1 MITFVKQCI
10 TAIAG
15 DENNAVLVLQP
26 VKTYTLQMMHV
37 NLNHNRFCVN
47 ESIYDTACKVH
58 VPENITALT
67 GHGTGG
73 AVALVLALLLKVQYN
88 RDVRVCTFGSPP
100 IGDLAFNTL
109 AAKLDV
115 HRVKISSDPIATQ
128 GFGLEHCSHPI
139 VIGNSFPSC
148 LEKFLSK
155 TMASFGIFSNAY
167 NEAVYIKLISKLHF
181 DENDTVFV
189 LPAIKELVETESDE
203 MQAIDISYD
212 CEREWG
218 VLDPLLD
225 SSDDDFV

>member
-10 TAIAG
+10 SAIAG
-15 DENNAVLVLQP
+15 DENNAVFVLQP
-26 VKTYTLQMMHV
+26 VKSYTLQMIHV
-37 NLNHNRFCVN
+37 NLNHNKFCVN
-47 ESIYDTACKVH
+47 ESVYDTACQVH
-58 VPENITALT
+58 VPENVTTLT

-73 AVALVLALLLKVQYN
+73 AVALALALLLKIQHN
-88 RDVRVCTFGSPP
+88 RNVRVCTFGSPP

-139 VIGNSFPSC
+139 VVGNSFPSC
-148 LEKFLSK
+148 VEKFVSK
-155 TMASFGIFSNAY
+155 TMASFGIFSSAY
-167 NEAVYIKLISKLHF
+167 NEAVYIQLLSKLHF

-189 LPAIKELVETESDE
+189 LPKIQELAEADDE
-203 MQAIDISYD
+203 MQAIDYD

-218 VLDPLLD
+218 ILDPLFD
-225 SSDDDFV
+225 SPDDDFV